1 MELGALEF
9 GGRVSVDGYGALKEA
24 CEVQEEIYAK
34 DEKRD
39 VWLVGGPL
47 ILNCSCQQPRNVA
60 EVLLGT
66 RLRIRRQRLFLG
78 AY

>member
-9 GGRVSVDGYGALKEA
+9 GGRVSVDGYGALKKA

-39 VWLVGGPL
+39 VWLV
-47 ILNCSCQQPRNVA
+47 
-60 EVLLGT
+60 
-66 RLRIRRQRLFLG
+66 
-78 AY
+78 